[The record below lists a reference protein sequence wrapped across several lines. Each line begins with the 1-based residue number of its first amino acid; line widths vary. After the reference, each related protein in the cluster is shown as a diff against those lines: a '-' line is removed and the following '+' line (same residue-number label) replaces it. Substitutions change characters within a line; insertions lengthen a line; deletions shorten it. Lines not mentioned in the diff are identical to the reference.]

1 MRLVLNPNPA
11 VCHTGNN
18 IHAAGGGLVMRLVLN
33 PNPAAVCHTG
43 NNIVLLEEGW

>member
-33 PNPAAVCHTG
+33 PNPAVCHTG
-43 NNIVLLEEGW
+43 NNIVLLEEGR